1 MRPCD
6 SNRGAS
12 AKFAKP
18 HVTLSG
24 ALENLCG
31 LSENRTKPGQL
42 RKVVSVSCGRGARRV
57 RLTLEVGRGTAIGC
71 ATRPAR
77 RASEYVRAVVDTVRV
92 EVATGSFQA
101 LVAGPTD
108 GDLVLVLH
116 GFPDAPPTF
125 AVLIGELAA
134 RGYRVVAPWMR
145 GYAPS
150 VTEGPY
156 DVETLAGDVL
166 ALADVF
172 ARGGNRVHLVG
183 HDWGAAVTYTACALA
198 PARFGAAVTMAVP
211 HPLAFLRA
219 ATTTLQVLRSWYML
233 FFQVPGAERLAAARD
248 FALIDRLWRTWSPG
262 YVLPAALQAELRS
275 CLRASWPAPLL
286 YYRAIFR
293 PWAEAVRRLRPDT
306 GIARRITVPTLY
318 LHGVDDGCITPAA
331 SRGSERY
338 FAGPYRAELVS
349 GAGHFLAAEV
359 PDAVATQVA
368 AWLDAHG

>member
-1 MRPCD
+1 MRELRSGRP
-6 SNRGAS
+6 GAY
-12 AKFAKP
+12 
-18 HVTLSG
+18 V
-24 ALENLCG
+24 
-31 LSENRTKPGQL
+31 PG
-42 RKVVSVSCGRGARRV
+42 
-57 RLTLEVGRGTAIGC
+57 
-71 ATRPAR
+71 
-77 RASEYVRAVVDTVRV
+77 VVDSVRV
-92 EVATGSFQA
+92 EVATGTFQA
-101 LVAGPTD
+101 LVAGPPD
-108 GDLVLVLH
+108 GELVLVLH

-150 VTEGPY
+150 VTTGPY

-166 ALADVF
+166 ALADAF
-172 ARGGNRVHLVG
+172 ARGGRRVHLVG

-219 ATTTLQVLRSWYML
+219 ATRSMQLLRSWYMV

-262 YVLPAALQAELRS
+262 YVLPAALQAEVRA

-286 YYRAIFR
+286 YYRAMFR
-293 PWAEAVRRLRPDT
+293 PAGAALRRLRPDT

-318 LHGVDDGCITPAA
+318 LHGADDGCISPAA
-331 SRGSERY
+331 GRGAERY
-338 FAGPYRAELVS
+338 FAGPYRAEVMAD
-349 GAGHFLAAEV
+349 AGHFLAAEL
-359 PDAVATQVA
+359 PDAVAAHA
-368 AWLDAHG
+368 ASWIDAHG